1 MLGNKE
7 AVATIAVKDLA
18 AARRFYEDALG
29 LTLVST
35 QGEEAI
41 TFKSGNSMVTVYRS
55 QFAGTNQATVV
66 GWRVGH
72 DMEKIVDGLKERG
85 VEFLHYDLPQ
95 MTRVG
100 DVHVVGDFKAAWFK
114 DPEGNILALANR

>member
-18 AARRFYEDALG
+18 VAQTFYERTLG
-29 LTLVST
+29 LKLLST

-41 TFKSGNSMVTVYRS
+41 ALKSGSSLVTVYRS
-55 QFAGTNQATVV
+55 QFAGTRQATVV
-66 GWRVGH
+66 GWRVGR
-72 DMEKIVDGLKERG
+72 DIEMIVEGLKERG

-100 DVHVVGDFKAAWFK
+100 DLHVVGEFKAAWFK
-114 DPEGNILALANR
+114 DPEGNILALTNQ